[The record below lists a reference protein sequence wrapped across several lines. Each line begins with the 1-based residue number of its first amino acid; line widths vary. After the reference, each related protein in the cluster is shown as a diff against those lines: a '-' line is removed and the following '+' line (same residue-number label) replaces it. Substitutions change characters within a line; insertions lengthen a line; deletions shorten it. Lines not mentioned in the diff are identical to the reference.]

1 VASGEAYTFASVSG
15 RPRHAGL
22 ETCVPKLG
30 WPTAGW
36 EACAT
41 TLECRRVSR
50 KIVARLQ
57 RLMATMAANPGR
69 CPGLSCGG
77 LSGLV
82 FAPPFWKKEAMDFPL
97 TERLSRNDS
106 VKKNF
111 NHRWTQINTDEET
124 SERRSGPD
132 FRRSLNDALY
142 VLEYHV
148 FHLCPSVVKKSFT
161 AWIRLRCCSTA
172 GWEACVGMLACQR
185 KNCCALTALDGNGGG
200 KPRALPRAVM
210 WRPFRPCIRTAIL
223 EKGGHGFSVD
233 GTAQP

>member
-1 VASGEAYTFASVSG
+1 MMRFTWCLNTTFFICVHLCPSVVKKSFTAWI
-15 RPRHAGL
+15 RLR
-22 ETCVPKLG
+22 CCS
-30 WPTAGW
+30 TAGW

-50 KIVARLQ
+50 RIVARLQ
-57 RLMATMAANPGR
+57 RLMATVAANPGR

-82 FAPPFWKKEAMDFPL
+82 FAPLFWKKEAMDFPL
-97 TERLSRNDS
+97 TERLSRDDS

-142 VLEYHV
+142 VVLEYHV
-148 FHLCPSVVKKSFT
+148 FHLCPSVS
-161 AWIRLRCCSTA
+161 IC
-172 GWEACVGMLACQR
+172 G
-185 KNCCALTALDGNGGG
+185 
-200 KPRALPRAVM
+200 
-210 WRPFRPCIRTAIL
+210 
-223 EKGGHGFSVD
+223 
-233 GTAQP
+233 